1 MIKFFRRIRQQLL
14 TENKFSKYV
23 LYAIGEII
31 LVVIGILLALQINN
45 WNEERQNQKEAHKIL
60 LQLKNEF
67 ETNNELVDSSIEF
80 HRTRLKAIEGLIDGF
95 DPTIKLSPDSLKA
108 LVSDLGSDW
117 KYEPIKNIIESVIS
131 TGKINLIENDS
142 VIQAIR
148 YWDTALNKYDD
159 IYKSQDDLYNK
170 NILPI
175 LIENYPLLE
184 FFPTHTSTFEANTD
198 GIFNNLKN
206 ENSFLLIAKEAAL
219 LLYWTE
225 ESVKVTQDD
234 IISRIDLELTNM
246 TIK

>member
-67 ETNNELVDSSIEF
+67 ETNNELVDSSIEV
-80 HRTRLKAIEGLIDGF
+80 HRTRLKAVEGFIDGF
-95 DPTIKLSPDSLKA
+95 NPTLKLSPDSLKT

-117 KYEPIKNIIESVIS
+117 KYEPIKNIVESVS
-131 TGKINLIENDS
+131 SSGKINLIENDS
-142 VIQAIR
+142 VIQAIH
-148 YWDTALNKYDD
+148 YWGTALNKYDHL
-159 IYKSQDDLYNK
+159 YRSQDDLFNK

-184 FFPTHTSTFEANTD
+184 FDPTHTSTFETNTD

-225 ESVKVTQDD
+225 AGVKAQQDK
-234 IISRIDLELTNM
+234 ILAKIDLELTNM

>member
-1 MIKFFRRIRQQLL
+1 M
-14 TENKFSKYV
+14 
-23 LYAIGEII
+23 YAVGEII

-80 HRTRLKAIEGLIDGF
+80 HRTRLKAVEGLIDGF
-95 DPTIKLSPDSLKA
+95 DPTLKLSDDSLKA

-117 KYEPIKNIIESVIS
+117 KYEPIKNIVESVIS
-131 TGKINLIENDS
+131 SGKINLIENDS

-159 IYKSQDDLYNK
+159 LYRSQDDMYNK

-184 FFPTHTSTFEANTD
+184 FDPTHTSTFETNTD

-225 ESVKVTQDD
+225 ENVKVTQDD
-234 IISRIDLELTNM
+234 IVSRIDLELTNM
-246 TIK
+246 TVK

>member
-23 LYAIGEII
+23 LYAVGEII

-45 WNEERQNQKEAHKIL
+45 WNKERQNQKESHKIL

-80 HRTRLKAIEGLIDGF
+80 HRTRLKAVEGLIDGF
-95 DPTIKLSPDSLKA
+95 DSTLKLSDDSLKA

-117 KYEPIKNIIESVIS
+117 KYEPIKNIVESVIS
-131 TGKINLIENDS
+131 SGKINLIENDS

-159 IYKSQDDLYNK
+159 LYSSQDDLFNK

-184 FFPTHTSTFEANTD
+184 FDPTHTSTFETNTD

-225 ESVKVTQDD
+225 ENVKVTQDD
-234 IISRIDLELTNM
+234 IVSRIDLELTNM
-246 TIK
+246 TVK

>member
-23 LYAIGEII
+23 LYAVGEII

-80 HRTRLKAIEGLIDGF
+80 HRTRLKAVEGLIDGF
-95 DPTIKLSPDSLKA
+95 DPTLKLSADSLKA

-117 KYEPIKNIIESVIS
+117 KYEPIKNIVESVIS
-131 TGKINLIENDS
+131 SGKINLIENDS

-159 IYKSQDDLYNK
+159 LYRSQDDLFNK

-184 FFPTHTSTFEANTD
+184 FDPTHTSTFETNTD

-225 ESVKVTQDD
+225 ENVKVTQDD
-234 IISRIDLELTNM
+234 IVSRIDLELTNM
-246 TIK
+246 TVK